1 MFQNLKNP
9 PDENTLIP
17 LWTLWCCWHGSQF
30 LVLSKRCSLMQ
41 SLHVYD
47 YFCYWEWNLEGNFV
61 RRAWCCRISMQ
72 MPEGLPLIQLNQLQT
87 TQNERSRLWSL
98 VPDSTGRL
106 TKCAVYPGPTLTYTA
121 LVDTFD
127 PLGREYK
134 EWTFRQSRGNPRPRA
149 NTCRFLPDKIGW
161 M

>member
-47 YFCYWEWNLEGNFV
+47 YFCYWEWNLEGNF
-61 RRAWCCRISMQ
+61 A
-72 MPEGLPLIQLNQLQT
+72 PLPPLPGALPLDAAVDELQL
-87 TQNERSRLWSL
+87 L
-98 VPDSTGRL
+98 VEEVVRVVGRL
-106 TKCAVYPGPTLTYTA
+106 QGQPG
-121 LVDTFD
+121 D
-127 PLGREYK
+127 R
-134 EWTFRQSRGNPRPRA
+134 RPRLPPA
-149 NTCRFLPDKIGW
+149 SNYDLYWAGQKNLVKGCRQTLDCYCISCELLSTSIADALLRVSSKLLFVNILV
-161 M
+161 